1 MNGHVSFST
10 QRAPKTKT
18 MKTTQWGLDFGYHR
32 TKPYRSIPTAMQSTS
47 FLASSLV
54 AFGAILFYCIYF
66 CINLSSLLPLLCL
79 LSHFTRAS
87 PVPCT
92 VRVTMGKKVQRVCF
106 SSYFIIC
113 SHFHAQKQLSH
124 KWLTCFPFKFNW
136 QWLADLACQSDNSYK
151 QQVIFR
157 VTLLLLSYVGDYNSP
172 HPFPSPPPPQQ

>member
-1 MNGHVSFST
+1 MFHFQLSARPKPKQWKRHNGG
-10 QRAPKTKT
+10 
-18 MKTTQWGLDFGYHR
+18 WILDIIVRNHIVAFR
-32 TKPYRSIPTAMQSTS
+32 LQCSPP
-47 FLASSLV
+47 ASSLLPSWPLV
-54 AFGAILFYCIYF
+54 LFYCIYF

-87 PVPCT
+87 PIPCT

-157 VTLLLLSYVGDYNSP
+157 VNLLLLSYVGDYNSP
-172 HPFPSPPPPQQ
+172 HPFPSPPQQQ